1 MSNYPFTFSVVV
13 YHGHDQETGESIYH
27 RQQGMGFAD
36 SFSHAAG
43 IIENYYGSELI
54 NIQKLELFE
63 ESDLILMPQSC
74 IDEYKRR
81 EFSAEA
87 DGYACCIRCVP
98 PTIDGGS
105 VDGGDCCGLAAAEYH
120 RATA

>member
-13 YHGHDQETGESIYH
+13 YHGYNKDTGESSYH

-43 IIENYYGSELI
+43 IIENFYGSELI

-63 ESDLILMPQSC
+63 ESDVILMPQAC

-87 DGYACCIRCVP
+87 YGTDISAPCDADGHLLCEMNQEASKNEC
-98 PTIDGGS
+98 
-105 VDGGDCCGLAAAEYH
+105 
-120 RATA
+120 

>member
-13 YHGHDQETGESIYH
+13 YHGYDKETNASSYY

-36 SFSHAAG
+36 SFAQAAG
-43 IIENYYGSELI
+43 ILENYYGSELI

-81 EFSAEA
+81 EFAAEA
-87 DGYACCIRCVP
+87 CDTDISAPCDAEGNLIYNSISREVV
-98 PTIDGGS
+98 GGET
-105 VDGGDCCGLAAAEYH
+105 V
-120 RATA
+120 

>member
-13 YHGHDQETGESIYH
+13 YHGYDEKTNTSSYH

-36 SFSHAAG
+36 SFAQAAG
-43 IIENYYGSELI
+43 IIENYYGSDLI

-74 IDEYKRR
+74 VDEYKYR

-87 DGYACCIRCVP
+87 YGTDISAPCNSEGHLLCEMNQEAN
-98 PTIDGGS
+98 
-105 VDGGDCCGLAAAEYH
+105 AN
-120 RATA
+120 

>member
-36 SFSHAAG
+36 SFAHAAG

-81 EFSAEA
+81 EFAAEA
-87 DGYACCIRCVP
+87 YDTDISAPCDAEGKLIFNSVSREVV
-98 PTIDGGS
+98 GGET
-105 VDGGDCCGLAAAEYH
+105 V
-120 RATA
+120 

>member
-1 MSNYPFTFSVVV
+1 MSMSPFTFSVVV
-13 YHGHDQETGESIYH
+13 YHGYNKDTGKSIYY

-36 SFSHAAG
+36 SFAQAAE

-81 EFSAEA
+81 EF
-87 DGYACCIRCVP
+87 
-98 PTIDGGS
+98 
-105 VDGGDCCGLAAAEYH
+105 AAEDYDIDISAPCDAEGH
-120 RATA
+120 LFL

>member
-1 MSNYPFTFSVVV
+1 MSMSPFSFAVVV
-13 YHGHDQETGESIYH
+13 YHGYNKDTGESSYH

-36 SFSHAAG
+36 SFAQAAG
-43 IIENYYGSELI
+43 IIENFYGSDLI

-81 EFSAEA
+81 ELIPDYSNISKPCNANGNLLCEMNHEA
-87 DGYACCIRCVP
+87 SKNEC
-98 PTIDGGS
+98 
-105 VDGGDCCGLAAAEYH
+105 
-120 RATA
+120 

>member
-1 MSNYPFTFSVVV
+1 MSNYPFTFAVVV
-13 YHGHDQETGESIYH
+13 YHGYDKETNTSSYH

-36 SFSHAAG
+36 SFSQAAG

-63 ESDLILMPQSC
+63 ESDLILMPQAC

-81 EFSAEA
+81 EFGTNYDDVSKPCDAEGVIFCP
-87 DGYACCIRCVP
+87 DC
-98 PTIDGGS
+98 GS
-105 VDGGDCCGLAAAEYH
+105 DSNEC
-120 RATA
+120 

>member
-1 MSNYPFTFSVVV
+1 MSMSPFTFSVVV
-13 YHGHDQETGESIYH
+13 FHSYNKETNTTSYR

-36 SFSHAAG
+36 SFAQAAG

-81 EFSAEA
+81 EF
-87 DGYACCIRCVP
+87 
-98 PTIDGGS
+98 
-105 VDGGDCCGLAAAEYH
+105 AAEGYDTDISAPCDAEGNLFCEMNQEASVNE
-120 RATA
+120 R

>member
-1 MSNYPFTFSVVV
+1 MSNYPFTFAVVV
-13 YHGHDQETGESIYH
+13 YHGYDKETNASSYH

-36 SFSHAAG
+36 SFAHAAG
-43 IIENYYGSELI
+43 IIENYYGSDLI

-87 DGYACCIRCVP
+87 YDTDISAPCDAEGNLIYNSISREVV
-98 PTIDGGS
+98 GGET
-105 VDGGDCCGLAAAEYH
+105 V
-120 RATA
+120 

>member
-1 MSNYPFTFSVVV
+1 MSNYPFTFAVVV
-13 YHGHDQETGESIYH
+13 YHGHNKETGESIYH

-54 NIQKLELFE
+54 NIQKLELYE

-74 IDEYKRR
+74 INEYKRR

-87 DGYACCIRCVP
+87 YDHNISAPCNAEGHLLCEMNQEA
-98 PTIDGGS
+98 S
-105 VDGGDCCGLAAAEYH
+105 VV
-120 RATA
+120 

>member
-1 MSNYPFTFSVVV
+1 MSNYPFTFAVVI
-13 YHGHDQETGESIYH
+13 YHGYDKETNASSYH

-36 SFSHAAG
+36 SFAQAAG
-43 IIENYYGSELI
+43 IIENYYGSDLI

-81 EFSAEA
+81 EFDTNYDDVSKPCNAEGHLFCDMNQEA
-87 DGYACCIRCVP
+87 SKNEC
-98 PTIDGGS
+98 
-105 VDGGDCCGLAAAEYH
+105 
-120 RATA
+120 

>member
-1 MSNYPFTFSVVV
+1 MNRFIKLLIAVSGIFF
-13 YHGHDQETGESIYH
+13 
-27 RQQGMGFAD
+27 FAD
-36 SFSHAAG
+36 SFAQAAG

-81 EFSAEA
+81 EFSAETYGTDISA
-87 DGYACCIRCVP
+87 PCDAEDGV
-98 PTIDGGS
+98 
-105 VDGGDCCGLAAAEYH
+105 
-120 RATA
+120 